1 MVDIEPMISYDY
13 SNFGIRNILDI
24 SILVYI
30 SFIYPIFTILN
41 YDIKGNKQTMQDVIS
56 CCIRCTKCS
65 MYKVSKRGLIIDKN
79 IMYMT
84 NHVSVGDFFIDPY
97 ILHYTSK
104 YIALNKMAF
113 ILPVLGILSYLTS
126 FTIIIKQGNSKE
138 KVLEKEVLDQISK
151 THLNFI

>member
-1 MVDIEPMISYDY
+1 MVDIEPIIEYYY
-13 SNFGIRNILDI
+13 SKFGIRNFLDTFI
-24 SILVYI
+24 FLYMA
-30 SFIYPIFTILN
+30 FIYPIFTFLN
-41 YDIKGNKQTMQDVIS
+41 YDIKNNKQSMQDVVA
-56 CCIRCTKCS
+56 CCIRCAKCS

-113 ILPVLGILSYLTS
+113 ILPVLGIISYLTS

-138 KVLEKEVLDQISK
+138 KVLSL
-151 THLNFI
+151 